1 MAMTQND
8 KVIITAFIHAL
19 TRLDKKLPTTVLNQL
34 GMILDVADHARRLE
48 MVASSYT
55 DLARLYAEE
64 CDRLWADPRD
74 PQKGYLPNF
83 DTNEY
88 DRELKHLAEQ
98 ICHSPNPVQAAKDAM
113 NSAQNSRIQAF
124 FHQIFN
130 SSQPN

>member
-34 GMILDVADHARRLE
+34 GMILDVADHAKRLE

-74 PQKGYLPNF
+74 PQKGYLPTF

-88 DRELKHLAEQ
+88 DQELKNRAEQ
-98 ICHSPNPVQAAKDAM
+98 ICHSPNPVQAAKDAI
-113 NSAQNSRIQAF
+113 NLSQNSRIQAF